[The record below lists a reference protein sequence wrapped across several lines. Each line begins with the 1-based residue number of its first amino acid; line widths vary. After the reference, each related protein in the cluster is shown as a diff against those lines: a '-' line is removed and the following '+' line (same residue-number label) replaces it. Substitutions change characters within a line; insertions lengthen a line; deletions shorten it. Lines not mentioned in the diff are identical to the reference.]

1 MMMMVTHEQQQ
12 QHNCNG
18 MVSLPLRDAVDNIE
32 AVRSCRRLFY
42 ISLASFSGTEIPI
55 DRVHNVW

>member
-1 MMMMVTHEQQQ
+1 
-12 QHNCNG
+12 

-32 AVRSCRRLFY
+32 AGVVVVVVVFS
-42 ISLASFSGTEIPI
+42 SFLWLPSERGTEIPI